1 MPLLNGEPFVKK
13 PLSPHMNPDDE
24 VFFSPITFEIFQ
36 DYDEFFERTILLNS
50 ATWNCSFCNK
60 PQLTYN
66 EAVSCEKSDLAQLNN
81 FGVAL
86 CRGLLYIIF
95 QAKRR
100 KLSELVDLLHGFVH
114 YRFFIGESVF
124 VKRSDFKTA
133 TNQCVV
139 VERVLPPPGRDCKK
153 VAELSPINAS
163 ECTNTAADL
172 PDPSAI
178 KYVVKRST
186 AAGPDGCSVSENSS
200 SMILSGSVLQRGP
213 KNFLTRDKIK
223 FFIRQTCELQF
234 SVFKPKVGTLFYV
247 GFLSKPKMLR
257 IDTPPSKSLPSHQS
271 AQPGN
276 TIGNNDCMS
285 KPKMLRIDTPP
296 PKSLPSHQSAQPGN
310 AIGNNDCSNTSSGE
324 GGGGSSLKKVAFSA
338 RVPSSQQQQPK
349 IVVDLGRVQ
358 SFEDN
363 QAQAARAAR
372 LAALDAD
379 RLLRM
384 ERADLERDW
393 ALLRKRDD
401 LELSDL
407 IPLPDFT
414 EINTR
419 LPVEEFG
426 RAIQILEFLN
436 IYGPMLK
443 LPMPGFQNNC
453 LASAPELVTGSPCI
467 PDAYTSPCLLDGSTN
482 KMTWSLLED
491 MLFDSDPTGAFTDC
505 LMALLS
511 ALRTLENESGARQS
525 SPTAEAAAASAVS
538 AIATL
543 EAGLP
548 LAYAGCLTGLGSSAE
563 YTTMF
568 ADTLLADK
576 GALIPAFATAAVAT
590 RDCELVG
597 VPPLSAI
604 STRADK
610 AAMALAAA
618 TAVANSTSD
627 LTALGL
633 PQTDSTTGG
642 PAICGKSSA
651 VRAAATAAAVGAA
664 SLPPLDRAGLSEALW
679 LHIATAPA
687 KAGGWRGAIWGGTRP
702 LDDPCIA
709 LMRDYPEL
717 VQKLRSVPVF
727 SWPPNEKLLIL
738 AVLMDELLLQ
748 PQLRDRMEENLE
760 KLRGL
765 RLQLRSIQAE
775 RFKLYGG
782 SASIAATLYGFSPS
796 ALVSSGDNWLT
807 GTPPILRA
815 QLARGRRK
823 PTAGTSDAA
832 KPASK
837 SVNLVTADVK
847 GSSSN
852 LPADT
857 KSDPACPNGAEV
869 PSVDA
874 RSSNNEI
881 KHPLSSF
888 GEELDLEESE
898 LWQTMLSV
906 ACSCSMIPLGQD
918 RIYRQH
924 NREKN
929 RIFLQFKVL
938 FPFVCTLFH
947 PPYSRYWLVLS
958 LPALL
963 VENTAGEMTEI
974 PGFPTAARNV
984 CLRPSLRVR
993 GRQVA
998 KSLTLGS
1005 SPAEAAEALNSAVK
1019 TLLATPM
1026 EDLQWQNP
1034 GLLDRDSLVSQLAI
1048 DLPTNREQL
1057 SLEQLR
1063 ILVHPVSHLRSF
1075 SFSPISA
1082 SPTDAVFANFFYFQ
1096 ERRGSITV
1104 DANHPAVLQVEK
1116 LQTNCPG
1123 WAVLLPVPAGKSQP
1137 HASIKPEAEGGHSAS
1152 TVEPSYADRYER
1164 ATAAV
1169 TQLEASLNPRGQREG
1184 RLRKS
1189 VSQLR
1194 PLLIQ
1199 AVADCPAELLTGR
1212 PSQYFAEVGRTPAG
1226 RPNWEDVLFS
1236 WLECTIHGVGMR
1248 LGLDC
1253 SLIQDLL
1260 KPLPRSLLDTEHK
1273 NDHEDATENS
1283 SSVFQG
1289 DENATDASHSRKYL
1303 EVPAVSTT
1311 SLKNSL
1317 SSRHQPTAETTPTV
1331 DLLPT
1336 PTLLR
1341 SVLTGRLDQRVEGV
1355 TSITSTVADAIII
1368 PPALGDRLKV
1378 SPSPLTP
1385 LQNVQSQQPKES
1397 ATVDLNP
1404 SSSAGQTFSD
1414 RLRRLADIVTSLG
1427 LALGPRR
1434 LAGPLSNDERSIR
1447 GLQASKSASNLLAV
1461 NGAAEDS
1468 SSSQHPQHCDSPA
1481 PASCDAEDLGLVPGL
1496 PVQTTGWQRW
1506 LSSVAST
1513 TSISQLHLLTRALE
1527 RAARRAVRGGRGVP
1541 AAIFSYASQ
1550 IPLPE
1555 VRCTA
1560 CGGPPDSNPTPA
1572 RGPNCILTGAFS
1584 VCSACAC
1591 PFHLD
1596 CLLCSRART
1605 PSSRNFRS
1613 RVGTRVSAQLTR
1625 ASELSALPLARH
1637 LASPYTL
1644 LGTLLGSAPAT
1655 RLELTGLC
1663 LLLCDRCRRLAGY
1676 PVSETFVE
1684 ASATCITPPAPMI
1697 GDVETVASTD
1707 PAAVAP
1713 AASPLD
1719 MPDVSAMAE
1728 GGGAPEATRATTL
1741 LAPPRTCART
1751 NLEYDRLV
1759 QHLSISSLS
1768 HPPCSDGKTIST
1780 HLELGSGSHA
1790 VRTKP
1795 PVYAYHTL
1803 GGVEFA
1809 SGHRLIYL
1817 DHVHDISF
1825 IALRIAD
1832 IKSLE
1837 SRITIS
1843 PRRTIQSAVHENGPL
1858 AASFSSPRG
1867 RQKRGRPPS
1876 SSSPATGRGRS
1887 RGRPPKRSR
1896 FHLEEANHAEHDD
1909 RGRGEATEEE
1919 EDLEAGLE
1927 SQNGSDVGRRDPADC
1942 VHYDDEEDAFLQ
1954 HRVGSSHPVTCSPHI
1969 NGGLPKSAKPA
1980 VGRRRSGVAT
1990 STYVQEP
1997 SGTCASEFG
2006 LNHQA
2011 AAERFLAE
2019 ISSLS
2024 VARPLIRC
2032 ALGRTVLLEERN
2044 SGLWPAPQQTPT
2056 VDGFYRTRRTTQG
2069 CGAAVDNCSLGVS
2082 NLYAYDLDGLTDLL
2096 SRKALPRGPG
2106 EVVSQLR

>member
-234 SVFKPKVGTLFYV
+234 SVFKPKKSIMEHFNLEPFGS
-247 GFLSKPKMLR
+247 LSWTDFFVAPEPIWYNLA
-257 IDTPPSKSLPSHQS
+257 PPPVSL
-271 AQPGN
+271 
-276 TIGNNDCMS
+276 S

-847 GSSSN
+847 GSTSN

-918 RIYRQH
+918 RIYR
-924 NREKN
+924 
-929 RIFLQFKVL
+929 
-938 FPFVCTLFH
+938 
-947 PPYSRYWLVLS
+947 RYWLVLS

-1063 ILVHPVSHLRSF
+1063 ILVHP
-1075 SFSPISA
+1075 
-1082 SPTDAVFANFFYFQ
+1082 

-1283 SSVFQG
+1283 
-1289 DENATDASHSRKYL
+1289 
-1303 EVPAVSTT
+1303 
-1311 SLKNSL
+1311 
-1317 SSRHQPTAETTPTV
+1317 
-1331 DLLPT
+1331 
-1336 PTLLR
+1336 
-1341 SVLTGRLDQRVEGV
+1341 
-1355 TSITSTVADAIII
+1355 
-1368 PPALGDRLKV
+1368 
-1378 SPSPLTP
+1378 
-1385 LQNVQSQQPKES
+1385 
-1397 ATVDLNP
+1397 
-1404 SSSAGQTFSD
+1404 
-1414 RLRRLADIVTSLG
+1414 
-1427 LALGPRR
+1427 
-1434 LAGPLSNDERSIR
+1434 
-1447 GLQASKSASNLLAV
+1447 
-1461 NGAAEDS
+1461 
-1468 SSSQHPQHCDSPA
+1468 
-1481 PASCDAEDLGLVPGL
+1481 
-1496 PVQTTGWQRW
+1496 
-1506 LSSVAST
+1506 
-1513 TSISQLHLLTRALE
+1513 
-1527 RAARRAVRGGRGVP
+1527 
-1541 AAIFSYASQ
+1541 
-1550 IPLPE
+1550 
-1555 VRCTA
+1555 
-1560 CGGPPDSNPTPA
+1560 
-1572 RGPNCILTGAFS
+1572 
-1584 VCSACAC
+1584 
-1591 PFHLD
+1591 
-1596 CLLCSRART
+1596 
-1605 PSSRNFRS
+1605 
-1613 RVGTRVSAQLTR
+1613 
-1625 ASELSALPLARH
+1625 
-1637 LASPYTL
+1637 
-1644 LGTLLGSAPAT
+1644 
-1655 RLELTGLC
+1655 
-1663 LLLCDRCRRLAGY
+1663 
-1676 PVSETFVE
+1676 
-1684 ASATCITPPAPMI
+1684 
-1697 GDVETVASTD
+1697 
-1707 PAAVAP
+1707 
-1713 AASPLD
+1713 
-1719 MPDVSAMAE
+1719 
-1728 GGGAPEATRATTL
+1728 
-1741 LAPPRTCART
+1741 
-1751 NLEYDRLV
+1751 
-1759 QHLSISSLS
+1759 
-1768 HPPCSDGKTIST
+1768 
-1780 HLELGSGSHA
+1780 
-1790 VRTKP
+1790 
-1795 PVYAYHTL
+1795 
-1803 GGVEFA
+1803 
-1809 SGHRLIYL
+1809 
-1817 DHVHDISF
+1817 
-1825 IALRIAD
+1825 
-1832 IKSLE
+1832 
-1837 SRITIS
+1837 
-1843 PRRTIQSAVHENGPL
+1843 
-1858 AASFSSPRG
+1858 
-1867 RQKRGRPPS
+1867 
-1876 SSSPATGRGRS
+1876 
-1887 RGRPPKRSR
+1887 
-1896 FHLEEANHAEHDD
+1896 
-1909 RGRGEATEEE
+1909 
-1919 EDLEAGLE
+1919 
-1927 SQNGSDVGRRDPADC
+1927 
-1942 VHYDDEEDAFLQ
+1942 
-1954 HRVGSSHPVTCSPHI
+1954 
-1969 NGGLPKSAKPA
+1969 
-1980 VGRRRSGVAT
+1980 
-1990 STYVQEP
+1990 
-1997 SGTCASEFG
+1997 
-2006 LNHQA
+2006 
-2011 AAERFLAE
+2011 
-2019 ISSLS
+2019 
-2024 VARPLIRC
+2024 
-2032 ALGRTVLLEERN
+2032 
-2044 SGLWPAPQQTPT
+2044 
-2056 VDGFYRTRRTTQG
+2056 
-2069 CGAAVDNCSLGVS
+2069 
-2082 NLYAYDLDGLTDLL
+2082 
-2096 SRKALPRGPG
+2096 
-2106 EVVSQLR
+2106 

>member
-13 PLSPHMNPDDE
+13 SPAPHMNPDDE

-60 PQLTYN
+60 SQLTYT
-66 EAVSCEKSDLAQLNN
+66 EAVACEKSDLDQLNN

-86 CRGLLYIIF
+86 CRGLLYITF
-95 QAKRR
+95 QARRR

-114 YRFFIGESVF
+114 YRFFVGESVF

-133 TNQCVV
+133 ANQCVV
-139 VERVLPPPGRDCKK
+139 IERVLPPPGRDCKK
-153 VAELSPINAS
+153 TPEPSPANAP
-163 ECTNTAADL
+163 ECMNTPPEL
-172 PDPSAI
+172 PDPSVI
-178 KYVVKRST
+178 KYVVKRSAT
-186 AAGPDGCSVSENSS
+186 TGPAHCSVPENSS

-223 FFIRQTCELQF
+223 FFIRQTCELEF
-234 SVFKPKVGTLFYV
+234 SVFKPKKSIMEHFNLEPFGS
-247 GFLSKPKMLR
+247 LSWTDFFVAPEPLWYDLAPPPVSLIKPKMLR
-257 IDTPPSKSLPSHQS
+257 IDTAPPKAQPSHQS
-271 AQPGN
+271 AQMSN
-276 TIGNNDCMS
+276 TGGIS
-285 KPKMLRIDTPP
+285 
-296 PKSLPSHQSAQPGN
+296 
-310 AIGNNDCSNTSSGE
+310 DCSGA
-324 GGGGSSLKKVAFSA
+324 GGGGAPLKKLAYSP
-338 RVPSSQQQQPK
+338 RGPSSQQQPK
-349 IVVDLGRVQ
+349 IVVNVGRAQ
-358 SFEDN
+358 SFEEN

-393 ALLRKRDD
+393 ALLRKRED

-414 EINTR
+414 EVSTR

-443 LPMPGFQNNC
+443 LAMPGFQHTC

-467 PDAYTSPCLLDGSTN
+467 PDAYNSACLLDGTTN
-482 KMTWSLLED
+482 RMTWGLLED

-511 ALRTLENESGARQS
+511 AVRVLENESGARQS

-618 TAVANSTSD
+618 TAAASSTSD
-627 LTALGL
+627 LTAAGL
-633 PQTDSTTGG
+633 PQTDSAAGG

-702 LDDPCIA
+702 LDDPCIS

-727 SWPPNEKLLIL
+727 AWPPNEKLLIL
-738 AVLMDELLLQ
+738 TVLMDELLLQ

-823 PTAGTSDAA
+823 PVVAPPDAA
-832 KPASK
+832 KPAPKPVS
-837 SVNLVTADVK
+837 LATA
-847 GSSSN
+847 
-852 LPADT
+852 ADT
-857 KSDPACPNGAEV
+857 KGSASNPPTDPKPDPSCPNGEEA
-869 PSVDA
+869 PPVDA
-874 RSSNNEI
+874 GSSNELI
-881 KHPLSSF
+881 KNPLSTF
-888 GEELDLEESE
+888 GEELDLEENE

-918 RIYRQH
+918 RIYR
-924 NREKN
+924 
-929 RIFLQFKVL
+929 
-938 FPFVCTLFH
+938 
-947 PPYSRYWLVLS
+947 RYWLVLS

-963 VENTAGEMTEI
+963 IESTAGEMTEI
-974 PGFPTAARNV
+974 PGFPAAASNV
-984 CLRPSLRVR
+984 CLRPPLRVR

-1005 SPAEAAEALNSAVK
+1005 SPAEAAEALNAAVK
-1019 TLLATPM
+1019 ALLTTPM

-1034 GLLDRDSLVSQLAI
+1034 GLLDRDSLISQLAI

-1063 ILVHPVSHLRSF
+1063 ILVHP
-1075 SFSPISA
+1075 
-1082 SPTDAVFANFFYFQ
+1082 
-1096 ERRGSITV
+1096 ERRGSAAV
-1104 DANHPAVLQVEK
+1104 DADHPAVLQVEK
-1116 LQTNCPG
+1116 LQATCSR
-1123 WAVLLPVPAGKSQP
+1123 WAVLLPVPSTKSQP
-1137 HASIKPEAEGGHSAS
+1137 PTPMKPEEGAESS
-1152 TVEPSYADRYER
+1152 TMTAELSYADRYER

-1169 TQLEASLNPRGQREG
+1169 TQLEASLNPRGHREG

-1199 AVADCPAELLTGR
+1199 AVADCPAELLTR
-1212 PSQYFAEVGRTPAG
+1212 ATSQPSVEVGRTPAAAAAD
-1226 RPNWEDVLFS
+1226 RSNWEDILFS
-1236 WLECTIHGVGMR
+1236 WLACTIHGVGMR
-1248 LGLDC
+1248 LGLD
-1253 SLIQDLL
+1253 SDLIQGLL
-1260 KPLPRSLLDTEHK
+1260 KPLPPSRPDTEDK
-1273 NDHEDATENS
+1273 NDHKDAMEYS
-1283 SSVFQG
+1283 SSPLQSDG
-1289 DENATDASHSRKYL
+1289 QTADASQSL
-1303 EVPAVSTT
+1303 DCVEVPKVSTT
-1311 SLKNSL
+1311 DIKNLVPNKHPSG
-1317 SSRHQPTAETTPTV
+1317 AAKVATTPH
-1331 DLLPT
+1331 LLPK
-1336 PTLLR
+1336 LLH
-1341 SVLTGRLDQRVEGV
+1341 SLLTDSDNQPSARVKLQTDRVDQHEENAVP
-1355 TSITSTVADAIII
+1355 STAPAADTIII
-1368 PPALGDRLKV
+1368 SPAPTPVTGDRPKV
-1378 SPSPLTP
+1378 SQSPP
-1385 LQNVQSQQPKES
+1385 IPAGDAQSQQLKEPT
-1397 ATVDLNP
+1397 AADLN
-1404 SSSAGQTFSD
+1404 SHAGQSFSD
-1414 RLRRLADIVTSLG
+1414 RLRRLADIVINLG
-1427 LALGPRR
+1427 LAVGPRR

-1447 GLQASKSASNLLAV
+1447 GLQASKSAPSLLAV
-1461 NGAAEDS
+1461 TSTAEDS
-1468 SSSQHPQHCDSPA
+1468 PSNQHPHHCDSPA
-1481 PASCDAEDLGLVPGL
+1481 PASGDVEDSGLVPSL
-1496 PVQTTGWQRW
+1496 PLQTTGWQRW

-1527 RAARRAVRGGRGVP
+1527 RAARRAARGGRGVP

-1555 VRCTA
+1555 IRCTA
-1560 CGGPPDSNPTPA
+1560 CGGPPDSNPTPT
-1572 RGPNCILTGAFS
+1572 RGPGCSLTGAFS

-1605 PSSRNFRS
+1605 PSSRNFRPRAAS
-1613 RVGTRVSAQLTR
+1613 RVSAR

-1644 LGTLLGSAPAT
+1644 LGALLGSASAT
-1655 RLELTGLC
+1655 RAELTGLS

-1684 ASATCITPPAPMI
+1684 ASATCVPPPPAPSVVVA
-1697 GDVETVASTD
+1697 DVDTTASTD
-1707 PAAVAP
+1707 TTAATGGGDASI
-1713 AASPLD
+1713 ASDSPLGT
-1719 MPDVSAMAE
+1719 S
-1728 GGGAPEATRATTL
+1728 
-1741 LAPPRTCART
+1741 
-1751 NLEYDRLV
+1751 
-1759 QHLSISSLS
+1759 
-1768 HPPCSDGKTIST
+1768 
-1780 HLELGSGSHA
+1780 
-1790 VRTKP
+1790 
-1795 PVYAYHTL
+1795 
-1803 GGVEFA
+1803 
-1809 SGHRLIYL
+1809 
-1817 DHVHDISF
+1817 DISM
-1825 IALRIAD
+1825 
-1832 IKSLE
+1832 
-1837 SRITIS
+1837 TVS
-1843 PRRTIQSAVHENGPL
+1843 PRRTSRSALHENGPL
-1858 AASFSSPRG
+1858 STTSPPRG

-1876 SSSPATGRGRS
+1876 SSSLTNRTVGRGRG
-1887 RGRPPKRSR
+1887 RGRPPKRPR

-1909 RGRGEATEEE
+1909 RRREEAAEEE
-1919 EDLEAGLE
+1919 EDLEAGLGGR
-1927 SQNGSDVGRRDPADC
+1927 SGADAVRRDPADC

-1954 HRVGSSHPVTCSPHI
+1954 HRAQSSDPVASSPRL
-1969 NGGLPKSAKPA
+1969 NGEFTRGAKLA
-1980 VGRRRSGVAT
+1980 AARRRSGAPT
-1990 STYVQEP
+1990 SAGVDEQ
-1997 SGTCASEFG
+1997 SDGTCAAEFG

-2019 ISSLS
+2019 ISNLS

-2032 ALGRTVLLEERN
+2032 ALGRTVLSEERN
-2044 SGLWPAPQQTPT
+2044 SSSSLWQFPPPPQPT
-2056 VDGFYRTRRTTQG
+2056 TAGDNSSYRTRRTTQG
-2069 CGAAVDNCSLGVS
+2069 CGAAADGCSPGAS
-2082 NLYAYDLDGLTDLL
+2082 SLYAYDLDGLTDLL
-2096 SRKALPRGPG
+2096 SRRALPRGPG
-2106 EVVSQLR
+2106 EVVSQLRLLIRHFINSNRPGSRLHHCAQDLAAYVERRLSELGQQNSSAVEDADGGSFRVQPTLP